1 MAHSFKTY
9 PGRPAFDVFGGCID
23 AGDYVRNKKAR
34 ASFCGASLCNQGRN
48 VSSQGNLLLLNES
61 KYLNYFS
68 CGDIDKTSLHVNL
81 LKKLDLEGVAV
92 IQNNNPPFNSPTN
105 ISATIPAYT
114 NYIID
119 PSGSLFGNTNCGVY
133 NYMYYLSYN
142 PLLHNVQVKK

>member
-68 CGDIDKTSLHVNL
+68 CGDIDKTRKDLLEYCKLDTLAMVEI
-81 LKKLDLEGVAV
+81 LKKLKTV
-92 IQNNNPPFNSPTN
+92 
-105 ISATIPAYT
+105 
-114 NYIID
+114 
-119 PSGSLFGNTNCGVY
+119 
-133 NYMYYLSYN
+133 
-142 PLLHNVQVKK
+142 